1 MTAHLS
7 QEFVDQYKTQTP
19 PWGFNGLGEVVYL
32 RTYSRRIEDMNRNET
47 WLETVQRC
55 VNGAIDI
62 GTPLTKTQA
71 EKLFDHVFNL
81 RGSFSGRA
89 LWQLGTPLIK
99 QFNAASLNNCYFVN
113 IEMFVFRLMI

>member
-81 RGSFSGRA
+81 RG
-89 LWQLGTPLIK
+89 
-99 QFNAASLNNCYFVN
+99 
-113 IEMFVFRLMI
+113 